1 MDAQLRHVL
10 WTNNHLR
17 LFCLLL
23 LWLTIPYVSTGC
35 FSPHPTHL
43 DRLIIGEVMQ
53 NSELTQNLRALCLP
67 GGRLSGT
74 DNAFIAER
82 YVLDKARDYGLRNGH
97 LEAFAMPCWRATYTR
112 VVRLADQEIPC
123 EGALALCN
131 TMSTPPG
138 GISAPVLDVGDGNQ
152 EDFDLLNGKLN
163 GRFALVRDGGR
174 NRRSEKMDRAL
185 EHGAAGLVV
194 ISAADRAPVIGT
206 AHHTPRPE
214 PAVIISHEDGQTI
227 AQALAAGET
236 VQLNIQISS
245 ESWDGEP
252 HNAIAEIPGHGPHRD
267 EMILVCAHLDSWH
280 LAEGAIDNANGSA
293 VILECARALR
303 AVDWRPRRT
312 VRFIW
317 FMAEEQD
324 LRGSRA
330 YVAAHQD
337 ELDRVVA
344 MINIDMPGSPRALWT
359 SGPPQFVE
367 RLQQF
372 RRGMAGYL
380 LNEDIG
386 RLSGTWSDHAPFVE
400 AGVCGVTLGGELGPG
415 GRNYHTAN
423 DKFECVDQRA
433 TIESAAVL
441 AVLVRQLADDLSLK
455 PGRCLPDEPP
465 ASALTPA
472 SATQSARLAGRH

>member
-1 MDAQLRHVL
+1 M
-10 WTNNHLR
+10 
-17 LFCLLL
+17 
-23 LWLTIPYVSTGC
+23 
-35 FSPHPTHL
+35 
-43 DRLIIGEVMQ
+43 
-53 NSELTQNLRALCLP
+53 
-67 GGRLSGT
+67 
-74 DNAFIAER
+74 
-82 YVLDKARDYGLRNGH
+82 
-97 LEAFAMPCWRATYTR
+97 
-112 VVRLADQEIPC
+112 
-123 EGALALCN
+123 
-131 TMSTPPG
+131 
-138 GISAPVLDVGDGNQ
+138 
-152 EDFDLLNGKLN
+152 
-163 GRFALVRDGGR
+163 
-174 NRRSEKMDRAL
+174 
-185 EHGAAGLVV
+185 
-194 ISAADRAPVIGT
+194 
-206 AHHTPRPE
+206 
-214 PAVIISHEDGQTI
+214 
-227 AQALAAGET
+227 AAGET

-303 AVDWRPRRT
+303 AVDCPRRHQ
-312 VRFIW
+312 RFIW

-324 LRGSRA
+324 LRQPC
-330 YVAAHQD
+330 VAAHQD

-359 SGPPQFVE
+359 SPAAVCRTASAVP
-367 RLQQF
+367 
-372 RRGMAGYL
+372 RGMAGYL

-455 PGRCLPDEPP
+455 PGRCPPDEPP